1 MFPKCGAARESPG
14 SPGEH
19 VAGILQRMFGLG
31 GPQRSHLQ
39 LCSDNTVPQR
49 LALCAPSEPGPQ
61 RDTCVWGR

>member
-1 MFPKCGAARESPG
+1 M
-14 SPGEH
+14 
-19 VAGILQRMFGLG
+19 AGILQRMFGLG